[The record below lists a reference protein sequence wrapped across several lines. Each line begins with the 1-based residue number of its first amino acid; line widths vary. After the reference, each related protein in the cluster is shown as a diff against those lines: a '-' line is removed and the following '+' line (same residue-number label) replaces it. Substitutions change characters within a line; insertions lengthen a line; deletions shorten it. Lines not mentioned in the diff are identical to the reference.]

1 MPMVDDQERIFLE
14 ALHRKKTAAAAL
26 DAELQENEAGENST
40 DHNSLNSIFS
50 FTPKWP
56 ELEEP
61 ALHGIAGDI
70 VKTLAPYTEAD
81 KVTLLVHI
89 LSEFSCMIGRD
100 PFIKL
105 DGDNTYLMFWP
116 VVVGDTS
123 KSRKGSGSKRIKRLF
138 QQVDSNWTRGKH
150 SGSLSSGE
158 GLIYAVRDEE
168 WGENSKGQSVIKD
181 EGIQDKRLYLVQSEF
196 GAMLRIMAR
205 DGNSLSGYIRDAWD
219 GETLKPMTK
228 GNRIQATHPHIV
240 VAGHVTQTEL
250 LRNLNST
257 EMSNGFGNRFA
268 WFCVKRANILPF
280 AEDPPEDLLPS
291 LIVPLREAVQ
301 FARQKQ
307 EVGMTDEA
315 KTWWVELYTEL
326 SESIPGLAGSL
337 LDRAEAQVRRIAA
350 LYALMDGKHDV
361 DTQHLYA
368 AMALWNY
375 SVALVKYLY
384 GDKCGDRIAD
394 TIVDALKK
402 GPLSD
407 SDISA
412 LFGGNVS
419 ATSLAQAKKLLADQ
433 KKIFLTTEQTSGRPK
448 NIWKACTK
456 ETKKTK

>member
-1 MPMVDDQERIFLE
+1 MNTFDDQKAIF
-14 ALHRKKTAAAAL
+14 KKTVEQAKAAAAVL
-26 DAELQENEAGENST
+26 EEEPQTDNST
-40 DHNSLNSIFS
+40 DLNSSNSLIS

-56 ELEEP
+56 ELEAP

-89 LSEFSCMIGRD
+89 LSEYSCMIGRN

-105 DGDNTYLMFWP
+105 DGDDTYLMFWP

-123 KSRKGSGSKRIKRLF
+123 KSRKGSGSKRIKRIF
-138 QQVDSNWTRGKH
+138 QQVDPVWTRGKH

-168 WGENSKGQSVIKD
+168 WSENSKGQSVIKD
-181 EGIQDKRLYLVQSEF
+181 EGIEDKRLYLVQSEF

-240 VAGHVTQTEL
+240 IAGHVTQAEL
-250 LRNLNST
+250 LRNLDST
-257 EMSNGFGNRFA
+257 EMSNGFANRYA

-280 AEDPPEDLLPS
+280 AEDPPADLLQP
-291 LIVPLREAVQ
+291 LIERLRNTVQ
-301 FARQKQ
+301 FAGQAH
-307 EVGMTDEA
+307 EVGMTEEA
-315 KTWWVELYTEL
+315 KAWWTKLYTDL
-326 SESIPGLAGSL
+326 SEPTPGLAGSL

-350 LYALMDGKHDV
+350 LYALLDNNHDV

-375 SVALVKYLY
+375 SIASVKYLY
-384 GDKCGDRIAD
+384 DDKCGDPIAD
-394 TIVDALKK
+394 TILDALDQ

-407 SDISA
+407 SDISR
-412 LFGGNVS
+412 LFRGNVP
-419 ATSLAQAKKLLADQ
+419 AAKLTQAKQVLVRQ
-433 KKIFLTTEQTSGRPK
+433 KKIFLTTEQTSGRRK

-456 ETKKTK
+456 ETKNTK